1 MASKTTRTFETE
13 SVTNYVV
20 KRSGVKVPKAEV
32 VADRIDEELAL
43 DEAVA
48 ETVVSV
54 FPPPGST
61 VPRGTKVDITL
72 APTWNLR
79 PGILKI
85 HHLGMAD
92 RTFESIYQGLL
103 ASDDMRRIVSENRS
117 SVSMSEQDRG
127 RVLTVL
133 RQNNVD
139 VTAEPGRDFDSA
151 LSTLRG
157 ALTFGTRGK

>member
-1 MASKTTRTFETE
+1 MATKTFETE

-20 KRSGVKVPKAEV
+20 KRAGVKVPRADI

-43 DEAVA
+43 DLAIA

-72 APTWNLR
+72 APSWQLR
-79 PGILKI
+79 PGILKF
-85 HHLGMAD
+85 HHIEMTD
-92 RTFESIYQGLL
+92 RTFENIYQNFLGG
-103 ASDDMRRIVSENRS
+103 DDVKRIVSENRTGA
-117 SVSMSEQDRG
+117 SMSEQDRN
-127 RVLTVL
+127 RVVTVL
-133 RQNNVD
+133 RQNKVD
-139 VTAEPGRDFDSA
+139 ITEEPGRDFDAA

>member
-1 MASKTTRTFETE
+1 MATKTTKTFETE

-20 KRSGVKVPKAEV
+20 KRSGIKVPKAEV
-32 VADRIDEELAL
+32 VADRIDEELNL

-85 HHLGMAD
+85 HHFDMTE
-92 RTFESIYQGLL
+92 RTFENIYTTVL
-103 ASDDMRRIVSENRS
+103 ASDDMKRIVSENRS
-117 SVSMSEQDRG
+117 AASMTEQDRG
-127 RVLTVL
+127 RVLTTL
-133 RQNNVD
+133 RQNNIE
-139 VTAEPGRDFDSA
+139 VTAEQGRDFDSA

>member
-1 MASKTTRTFETE
+1 MATKSFETE

-20 KRSGVKVPKAEV
+20 KRSGIKVPKAEV
-32 VADRIDEELAL
+32 IFDRVDEELAV

-48 ETVVSV
+48 ETVVAV
-54 FPPPGST
+54 NPAPGST
-61 VPRGTKVDITL
+61 VPRGTKIDITL
-72 APTWNLR
+72 AQTWRLK

-85 HHLGMAD
+85 HHTAMVAN
-92 RTFESIYQGLL
+92 TFEKIYQDFLG
-103 ASDDMRRIVSENRS
+103 ADDVKKIVSENRS
-117 SVSMSEQDRG
+117 GSSMTDRDRT

-133 RQNNVD
+133 REHNIP
-139 VTAEPGRDFDSA
+139 VTNDPGQDFDSA